1 MQESKAKFL
10 DILISLIAQH
20 FENMHYVSIRP
31 ARADDIPY
39 IVEVRLAA
47 LTQNEIRGFS
57 AAEFAVY
64 SSVEKLRGMWDREN
78 VLNDGVEVFVAKDD
92 ESIVGFI
99 AVKVEPNA
107 GYIDNLVVA
116 KEERGKGIGRSLVA
130 YAEHISELRGCPLMK
145 TDTTENAQG
154 VAWKAYGFWIR
165 LGYVDTGER
174 LRTNYDFKEIPLV
187 KRLNPLKIVDQ
198 ESTI

>member
-1 MQESKAKFL
+1 
-10 DILISLIAQH
+10 
-20 FENMHYVSIRP
+20 MHYVSIRP
-31 ARADDIPY
+31 ARVDDIPY